1 MTKARTRTKTL
12 HGCVVAA
19 AFATG
24 LVALTPLV
32 AAADD
37 VRPLSPAQIAL
48 FESDHLHGVGDKAA
62 LTYDFEHHGTD
73 GDFNDHVTETIRAVH
88 DDGTKDV
95 AIAFLT
101 GAHAVEFPMVS
112 EFKGN
117 PLLMYFL
124 EHDVTEMHQA
134 TQGSAVYFRNRIRR
148 AFLEGAETHPVTI
161 TYDGKQEQA
170 TEITVTPFH
179 KDPMIDHFPAF
190 AEKTYHF
197 VLSDAIPGTI
207 YEISTTL
214 PHTDPAAGAFTE
226 SVTYAGEQR

>member
-1 MTKARTRTKTL
+1 MTKAHPDTSTL
-12 HGCVVAA
+12 HRGIGAAALAA
-19 AFATG
+19 AF
-24 LVALTPLV
+24 LALTPRL

-37 VRPLSPAQIAL
+37 VRALSPAQIAL
-48 FESDHLHGVGDKAA
+48 FESDHLHGVGDKTA
-62 LTYDFEHHGTD
+62 LTYDFEHHGAD
-73 GDFNDHVTETIRAVH
+73 GNFSDHVTETVRAVH

-95 AIAFLT
+95 DVAFLT

-112 EFKGN
+112 DFKGN

-134 TQGSAVYFRNRIRR
+134 TKGSALYFRNRIRR
-148 AFLEGAETHPVTI
+148 AFLDGAETHPMTI
-161 TYDGKQEQA
+161 THDGKQEQA
-170 TEITVTPFH
+170 TEITVTPFRQ
-179 KDPMIDHFPAF
+179 DPMIDRFPAF

-214 PHTDPAAGAFTE
+214 PHTDPSAGTFTE